1 MIEHELINEIKKV
14 TCLLKFKLFIKP
26 KYIWKNSKHL
36 MSYVKMMFSK
46 FKSWEISSITKFD
59 KENDCLKY
67 KKKKKSFH
75 IILILYYTQLIIR
88 KVYHHP
94 SY

>member
-1 MIEHELINEIKKV
+1 
-14 TCLLKFKLFIKP
+14 
-26 KYIWKNSKHL
+26 

-59 KENDCLKY
+59 KENDCVKY
-67 KKKKKSFH
+67 KKKKKKSFH

-94 SY
+94 SYQYKIVCI